1 MRPSDSLFLY
11 NSVGA
16 KVGYPWEREILAW
29 KIITCIISTINLG
42 RHAEMPEVR
51 VVNLTKK
58 FGNIVALDNVNLV
71 IRDKEYFSL
80 LGPSG
85 CGKTTLL
92 RLIAGLIEPDSGE
105 IYIGGKRVDNVP
117 PEDREI
123 GFVFQTFALFPH
135 MTVWENVNYGPRV
148 KNFDLK
154 AAGTIGHEV
163 LELVK
168 LHERLNAYPGE
179 LSGGMMQRIA
189 VARALAAGAKTLLLD
204 EPLGQLDA
212 KVRNE
217 IRYEMRRMA
226 KDLNLTAIHVTHD
239 QAEAMSISDR
249 IAVMKKGKVVQVG
262 TPQELYM
269 KPNSLFVA
277 YFIGESNFLEGT
289 VVEVADGEL
298 TIELRGGF
306 NVKAFGEGLNKGER
320 AVVVVR
326 PEVFTVEPKKQG
338 KNMLKGVV
346 EKISFE
352 GTFVRYEIK
361 LQSEDSVV
369 VIRPSLT
376 EKWFDVGT
384 SITLSFE
391 SEKAH
396 VFPYPETSL
405 EEELSV

>member
-1 MRPSDSLFLY
+1 
-11 NSVGA
+11 
-16 KVGYPWEREILAW
+16 
-29 KIITCIISTINLG
+29 
-42 RHAEMPEVR
+42 MPDVR

-58 FGNIVALDNVNLV
+58 FGKIVALDNISLEV
-71 IRDKEYFSL
+71 RDKEYFAL

-105 IYIGGKRVDNVP
+105 IYIGDKRVDKVP

-135 MTVWENVNYGPRV
+135 MTAWENVNYGPRV

-154 AAGTIGHEV
+154 EAGTIGHEV

-168 LHERLNAYPGE
+168 LHERMNAYPSE
-179 LSGGMMQRIA
+179 LSGGMMQRVA

-239 QAEAMSISDR
+239 QSEAMSISDR
-249 IAVMKKGKVVQVG
+249 IAVMKKGKIVQVG

-277 YFIGESNFLEGT
+277 NFIGESNFLEAS
-289 VVEVADGEL
+289 VAAVNGSNLEM
-298 TIELRGGF
+298 ELRGGAK
-306 NVKAFGEGLNKGER
+306 VKAVGTGIAEGER
-320 AVVVVR
+320 AVLCIR
-326 PEVFTVEPKKQG
+326 PEIFVFEHGSSENKNLLRG
-338 KNMLKGVV
+338 KV
-346 EKISFE
+346 EKITFE
-352 GTFVRYEIK
+352 GTFVRYVIRLES
-361 LQSEDSVV
+361 QDSVV
-369 VIRPSLT
+369 VIKPSLT
-376 EKWFDVGT
+376 EKWYDVGA
-384 SITLSFE
+384 SVTLSFAP
-391 SEKAH
+391 EKVH
-396 VFPYPETSL
+396 IFQYPEAGL
-405 EEELSV
+405 MEEISV

>member
-1 MRPSDSLFLY
+1 MPDVRI
-11 NSVGA
+11 VG
-16 KVGYPWEREILAW
+16 
-29 KIITCIISTINLG
+29 
-42 RHAEMPEVR
+42 
-51 VVNLTKK
+51 LTKK
-58 FGNIVALDNVNLV
+58 FGEITALDNINLH
-71 IRDKEYFSL
+71 IHDQEYFAL

-105 IYIGGKRVDNVP
+105 IYIGNKRVDNVP
-117 PEDREI
+117 PEDRDI

-135 MTVWENVNYGPRV
+135 MSVWENVLYGPRV
-148 KNFDLK
+148 KNYDLK
-154 AAGTIGHEV
+154 EAETIGDEV

-168 LHERLNAYPGE
+168 LHERLDAYPNE

-217 IRYEMRRMA
+217 IRYEIRKMA

-249 IAVMKKGKVVQVG
+249 IAVIKKGKIVQVG

-277 YFIGESNFLEGT
+277 HFIGESNFLEGS
-289 VVEVADGEL
+289 VAGSNNGDL
-298 TIELRGGF
+298 KIELRGG
-306 NVKAFGEGLNKGER
+306 VKVNAARDGVEKGER
-320 AVVVVR
+320 VVLAIR
-326 PEVFTVEPKKQG
+326 PEIFTIERKAHKSKNAFKG
-338 KNMLKGVV
+338 KI
-346 EKISFE
+346 EKVTFE
-352 GTFVRYEIK
+352 GTFIRYVIRLES
-361 LQSEDSVV
+361 QDSVV
-369 VIRPSLT
+369 VIKPSLAETWMDIGT
-376 EKWFDVGT
+376 EV
-384 SITLSFE
+384 TLSFE

-396 VFPYPETSL
+396 VFAYPEAGL
-405 EEELSV
+405 MEEISVS